1 MILVKQKHQTSLHF
15 SQGFARLND
24 VWKQGKKVDGNLLV
38 AVTISFHF
46 LILSAFTF
54 TSFC

>member
-1 MILVKQKHQTSLHF
+1 MILVKQKHQTSLQF